1 MLKNIKRSDLDFL
14 LGAENY
20 EPGWIEALGLTLMF
34 VIFAIA
40 FDNPPW

>member
-1 MLKNIKRSDLDFL
+1 MFKKIKRKHFDFL
-14 LGAENY
+14 LGAEDY
-20 EPGWIEALGLTLMF
+20 EPGWIDALAWTLLM